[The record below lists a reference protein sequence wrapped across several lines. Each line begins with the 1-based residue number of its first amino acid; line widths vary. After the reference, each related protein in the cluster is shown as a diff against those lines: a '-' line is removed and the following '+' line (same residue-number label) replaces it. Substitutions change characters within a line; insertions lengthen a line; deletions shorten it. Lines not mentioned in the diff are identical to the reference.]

1 MIDWLLFNVLQVV
14 FELYS
19 GRVQV
24 QYYIKKNYVEMREE
38 MGSQF
43 NVVDSHWKHGDLGKD
58 DKLCFL

>member
-1 MIDWLLFNVLQVV
+1 
-14 FELYS
+14 
-19 GRVQV
+19 
-24 QYYIKKNYVEMREE
+24 MREE